1 MFLWRSFV
9 RELRNLRGCI
19 DSVQNSSIFLVLL
32 FIAFV
37 SLSCNIFRHI
47 SCGLG
52 VCGELGPAAG
62 CMGASHKV
70 KFITFFVSSNVI
82 DFLGPLVACVDCA
95 CFGLEIMIFHF

>member
-1 MFLWRSFV
+1 MR
-9 RELRNLRGCI
+9 
-19 DSVQNSSIFLVLL
+19 SVQNSSIFLVLL

-70 KFITFFVSSNVI
+70 KFTHFLFHLMLI

>member
-1 MFLWRSFV
+1 MIVSKIQVFFWFFYLLPLFPYLVTSSDISLV
-9 RELRNLRGCI
+9 ALEL
-19 DSVQNSSIFLVLL
+19 
-32 FIAFV
+32 
-37 SLSCNIFRHI
+37 
-47 SCGLG
+47 
-52 VCGELGPAAG
+52 CGELGPAVG